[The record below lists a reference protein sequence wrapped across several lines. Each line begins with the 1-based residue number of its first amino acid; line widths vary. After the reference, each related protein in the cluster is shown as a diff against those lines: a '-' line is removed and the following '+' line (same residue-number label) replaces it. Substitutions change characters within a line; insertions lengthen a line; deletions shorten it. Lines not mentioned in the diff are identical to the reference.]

1 MGDDDKDKDYGINF
15 TVTDNDI
22 EHQKEDVKSPR
33 IFYDPFRIRYRCR
46 VAYDGI
52 SFSGF
57 QLQRARVGEIQSTV
71 STKKNESNN
80 SSSSRSS
87 RDNNNPRSIQGELEK
102 VFSQRFQRLVRV
114 VGAGRTDRGVHAKGQ
129 AIHFDL
135 YHNETNNNRSK
146 SSTTYNFEPDLE
158 RRINGMLPSDIR
170 IWNLGRAFPTEVTDT
185 GKYIPTGVYNWNA
198 MKSSTTKLYSYRICI
213 GHAMH
218 PSDRHNRWQLPWATT
233 INPDRLEQI
242 LKLYEGD
249 VSSRKT
255 SLIVYFC
262 LVLMFL
268 FVHAA
273 VLERTYFCLFW
284 GALEQQEK
292 KTGIIGR
299 STVRNIHRVQLVKE
313 INTMTAT
320 TGTNNFNSDN
330 NNNNNM
336 NDVGD
341 PSCYY
346 YRIDFFLDGALYK
359 MVRNLVGTALDVC
372 RDSLDEE
379 TFSDLLNR
387 PSELNYT
394 RKNNPCKPAPSIGLT
409 LERVFYS
416 DNNDF

>member
-1 MGDDDKDKDYGINF
+1 MGDDENDYVVNL
-15 TVTDNDI
+15 TVPNNDT
-22 EHQKEDVKSPR
+22 ELQHQEKEVKSPR

-46 VAYDGI
+46 VAYDGY

-57 QLQRARVGEIQSTV
+57 QLQRGRVGGDQSIV
-71 STKKNESNN
+71 LTKKIDCNS

-87 RDNNNPRSIQGELEK
+87 KDNNNPRSVQEELEK

-114 VGAGRTDRGVHAKGQ
+114 VGAGRTDRGVHARGQ

-135 YHNETNNNRSK
+135 YHNETNINRSK

-170 IWNLGRAFPTEVTDT
+170 IWNLARAFPIELTDT
-185 GKYIPTGVYNWNA
+185 GKYTPTGMYNWNA
-198 MKSSTTKLYSYRICI
+198 MRSSTSKLYSYRICI

-218 PSDRHNRWQLPWATT
+218 PSDRHNRWQLPWATI

-242 LKLYEGD
+242 LKLYEGEHA
-249 VSSRKT
+249 
-255 SLIVYFC
+255 
-262 LVLMFL
+262 
-268 FVHAA
+268 FVCFA
-273 VLERTYFCLFW
+273 
-284 GALEQQEK
+284 GSLEQQEK

-313 INTMTAT
+313 INTMTT
-320 TGTNNFNSDN
+320 TT
-330 NNNNNM
+330 NNNNM
-336 NDVGD
+336 IDVGD
-341 PSCYY
+341 PSCHY

-372 RDSLDEE
+372 RDWLDEE

-387 PSELNYT
+387 PSELKYT
-394 RKNNPCKPAPSIGLT
+394 RKNNPCKPAPSVGLT

-416 DNNDF
+416 DNIEF

>member
-1 MGDDDKDKDYGINF
+1 
-15 TVTDNDI
+15 
-22 EHQKEDVKSPR
+22 
-33 IFYDPFRIRYRCR
+33 
-46 VAYDGI
+46 
-52 SFSGF
+52 
-57 QLQRARVGEIQSTV
+57 
-71 STKKNESNN
+71 
-80 SSSSRSS
+80 
-87 RDNNNPRSIQGELEK
+87 
-102 VFSQRFQRLVRV
+102 
-114 VGAGRTDRGVHAKGQ
+114 
-129 AIHFDL
+129 
-135 YHNETNNNRSK
+135 
-146 SSTTYNFEPDLE
+146 
-158 RRINGMLPSDIR
+158 MLPPDIR
-170 IWNLGRAFPTEVTDT
+170 IWNLERAFPTEVTDT

-218 PSDRHNRWQLPWATT
+218 PLDRHNRWQLPWATT

-242 LKLYEGD
+242 LKLYEGEH
-249 VSSRKT
+249 T
-255 SLIVYFC
+255 
-262 LVLMFL
+262 
-268 FVHAA
+268 FVCFA
-273 VLERTYFCLFW
+273 

-299 STVRNIHRVQLVKE
+299 STVRNIQRVQLVKE

-320 TGTNNFNSDN
+320 TGTNNFNSD
-330 NNNNNM
+330 NM

-394 RKNNPCKPAPSIGLT
+394 RKNNPCKPAPSVGLT

-416 DNNDF
+416 DNNEF

>member
-242 LKLYEGD
+242 LKLYEGEH
-249 VSSRKT
+249 T
-255 SLIVYFC
+255 
-262 LVLMFL
+262 
-268 FVHAA
+268 FVCFA
-273 VLERTYFCLFW
+273 